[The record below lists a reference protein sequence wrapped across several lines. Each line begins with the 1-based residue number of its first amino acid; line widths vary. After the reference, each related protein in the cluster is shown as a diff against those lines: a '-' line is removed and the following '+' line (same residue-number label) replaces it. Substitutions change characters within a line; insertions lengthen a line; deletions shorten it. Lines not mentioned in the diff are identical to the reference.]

1 MGVAPVRLTIR
12 SYGVGFGDCF
22 LLSFH
27 YDGARGDRH
36 MLIDCGTT
44 HTPPNARGNLLDAI
58 VKDIAT
64 VVGGKLHV
72 LVATHRHADHING
85 FATRADGKGP
95 GDRIAALEPS
105 LVIQPWT
112 EKPSAPI
119 DWKGP
124 TGGAPRDGIL
134 TVALESMRQVV
145 ACSLAEAGALPRALR
160 DEVEFV
166 GDDALSNRSAV
177 ENLARMGK
185 RGKAS
190 YVRYGSRVL
199 TATLLPGV
207 GIRILGPPTL
217 RQKADLAQQKPTNR
231 DEYWHFHSFWQL
243 RSSTARMAVQGTSLF
258 PGAATLRPQDYPP
271 ESRWFIDRVRGVRGE
286 QLLRLVRAMDA
297 ALNNTSVIL
306 LIQAG
311 RKRLLFSGDA
321 QWENWEYALGKAR
334 AALKKVDVYKVG
346 HHGSLNATPK
356 SLWKLFERRSDSP
369 EDPRRLVSL
378 LSTRSD
384 SKHGHRDRNTEVPR
398 DTLLEALRSFT
409 NLRSTQ
415 ELEPSGDLVLKLE
428 LDLRH

>member
-27 YDGARGDRH
+27 YDGAPGDRH
-36 MLIDCGTT
+36 MLIDCGST
-44 HTPPNARGNLLDAI
+44 HGPPNVSGNRLDA
-58 VKDIAT
+58 VAKDIAA

-124 TGGAPRDGIL
+124 VGGTPHDGIV
-134 TVALESMRQVV
+134 TVALESMRQV
-145 ACSLAEAGALPRALR
+145 AASCLAEARSLPRAFS
-160 DEVEFV
+160 DEIQFV

-185 RGKAS
+185 RARAA
-190 YVRYGSRVL
+190 YVRYGSRVR

-217 RQKADLAQQKPTNR
+217 RQKTDLAPQRATNR
-231 DEYWHFHSFWQL
+231 DEYWHFHAFWQL
-243 RSSTARMAVQGTSLF
+243 HWSTARLVDGRAALF
-258 PGAATLRPQDYPP
+258 PRAATVRTADHPP
-271 ESRWFIDRVRGVRGE
+271 ESRWFIDRVRRVRGE
-286 QLLRLVRAMDA
+286 QLLRIVRAMDA

-311 RKRLLFSGDA
+311 KKRLLFSGDA
-321 QWENWEYALGKAR
+321 QWENWEYALGRAK
-334 AALKKVDVYKVG
+334 AALKTVDVYKVG

-356 SLWKLFERRSDSP
+356 SLWTLFERRSESSAA
-369 EDPRRLVSL
+369 PRRLLSL
-378 LSTRSD
+378 LSTRTD

-398 DTLLEALRSFT
+398 DTLVDELRRFS

-415 ELEPSGDLVLKLE
+415 ELEPAGDLVLKME
-428 LDLRH
+428 LDLM